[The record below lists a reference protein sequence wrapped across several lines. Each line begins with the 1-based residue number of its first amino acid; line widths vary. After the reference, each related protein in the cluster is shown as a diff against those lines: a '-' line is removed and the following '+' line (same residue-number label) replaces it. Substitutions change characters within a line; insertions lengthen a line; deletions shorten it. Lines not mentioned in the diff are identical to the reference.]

1 MGLDKEPIEVTLP
14 MFGAYYFKD
23 VLENPGGDDH
33 ANIRGAMK

>member
-1 MGLDKEPIEVTLP
+1 VGLDKEPIEATLP

-23 VLENPGGDDH
+23 VLENPDGDDH